1 MGPEGEGDRVIR
13 RGDTFTWRGETLTVA
28 AFAYNQT
35 LRNERAVEL
44 PIAWRWLKDVP
55 AGSGVLEV
63 GNVLSHY
70 PTRVPERDIVD
81 LWEPGPGVQNVDLFD
96 VTGRYD
102 VVVSISTAEHVR
114 WDQPPRDLDGS
125 LDAIAHLRSLLN
137 PGGRM
142 LLTVPLNHQPKL
154 DIAILE
160 GTTGATRDST
170 MMLDG
175 SASKWSEHEG
185 GHFGFYGR
193 LTRWASA
200 VWVAEW
206 IAPEG

>member
-1 MGPEGEGDRVIR
+1 VIR
-13 RGDTFTWRGETLTVA
+13 RGDTFEWRGETLKVA
-28 AFAYNQT
+28 AHAYNQT

-44 PIAWRWLKDVP
+44 PIAWRWLRDVP

-81 LWEPGPGVQNVDLFD
+81 LWEPGPGVRNVDLFEIA
-96 VTGRYD
+96 GPYD
-102 VVVSISTAEHVR
+102 VIVSISTAEHVR
-114 WDQPPRDLDGS
+114 WDAPPRDLDGS

-160 GTTGATRDST
+160 GTAGATRDST
-170 MMLDG
+170 LMLDA
-175 SASKWSEHEG
+175 SASKWTEHEG

-200 VWVAEW
+200 VWVAEFGP
-206 IAPEG
+206 A

>member
-1 MGPEGEGDRVIR
+1 
-13 RGDTFTWRGETLTVA
+13 
-28 AFAYNQT
+28 
-35 LRNERAVEL
+35 
-44 PIAWRWLKDVP
+44 
-55 AGSGVLEV
+55 LEV
-63 GNVLSHY
+63 GNVLGHY
-70 PTRVPERDIVD
+70 PGAPERDVCD
-81 LWEPGPGVQNVDLFD
+81 LWEQGPGVQNVDLFFL
-96 VTGRYD
+96 RKHYD
-102 VVVSISTAEHVR
+102 WILAISTVEHVR
-114 WDQPPRDLDGS
+114 WDAPPRGLDGS

-142 LLTVPLNHQPKL
+142 LLTVPMNHQPKL

-170 MMLDG
+170 LMLDG

-200 VWVAEW
+200 VWIGTWVV
-206 IAPEG
+206 